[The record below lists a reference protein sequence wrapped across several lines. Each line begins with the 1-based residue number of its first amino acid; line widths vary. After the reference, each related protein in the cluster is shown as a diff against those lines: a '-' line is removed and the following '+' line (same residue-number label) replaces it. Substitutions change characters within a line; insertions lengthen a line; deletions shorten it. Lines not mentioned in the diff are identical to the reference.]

1 MWLSLKRK
9 KFAYED
15 TQNYTHKYPAPY
27 RKENPVKITKETNV
41 ILGY

>member
-1 MWLSLKRK
+1 MHVVVAQKD
-9 KFAYED
+9 ED